1 MKEFIRRKLR
11 VREYY
16 KERQLKDIERQSEGQ
31 LEKERFKMKQS
42 EVVIER
48 EREREKER
56 EIIGKRKRKREIKQ
70 S

>member
-48 EREREKER
+48 ERERER
-56 EIIGKRKRKREIKQ
+56 
-70 S
+70 